1 MSFTDYIKIF
11 MKALDGW
18 GGHSILF
25 AVLFGLAPT
34 IFWLWFWLQEDED
47 KPEPARMIL
56 KTFVVGGFSVVIAFC
71 LERLVAFNPDIAGN
85 FQSSLS
91 VAGIKAA
98 LITLWPILA
107 WAFIEE
113 VVKYAAAYIAAFRKQ
128 HFDEPVDAMVYMI
141 TAALGFAA
149 VENFLFLFSTAL
161 SSGANSSS
169 FVFTGNLRFLGA
181 TLLHVV
187 TSATLGAFIGFSF
200 YKNSNIKKG
209 SLGLGLVA
217 ATVLHTLFNF
227 FIIIDEGKNIFGVL
241 VFLWIITTVIIF
253 VFEVVKKVGAKSL
266 PSNL

>member
-1 MSFTDYIKIF
+1 
-11 MKALDGW
+11 
-18 GGHSILF
+18 
-25 AVLFGLAPT
+25 
-34 IFWLWFWLQEDED
+34 
-47 KPEPARMIL
+47 
-56 KTFVVGGFSVVIAFC
+56 
-71 LERLVAFNPDIAGN
+71 
-85 FQSSLS
+85 
-91 VAGIKAA
+91 
-98 LITLWPILA
+98 
-107 WAFIEE
+107 
-113 VVKYAAAYIAAFRKQ
+113 
-128 HFDEPVDAMVYMI
+128 MI

-161 SSGANSSS
+161 SSGASSSS
-169 FVFTGNLRFLGA
+169 FIFTGNLRFLGA

-200 YKNSNIKKG
+200 YKNSNTKKG